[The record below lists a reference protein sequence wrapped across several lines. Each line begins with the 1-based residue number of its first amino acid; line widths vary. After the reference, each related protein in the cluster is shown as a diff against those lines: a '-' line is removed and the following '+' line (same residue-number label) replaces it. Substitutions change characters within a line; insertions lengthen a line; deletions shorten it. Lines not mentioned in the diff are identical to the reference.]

1 MIYYIHNKE
10 IHKQDTRKGEREMTK
25 FERAAKRAELL
36 GMCARTIINEDEWTN
51 LRTNDAGET
60 YIPDENQEMHEL
72 YMKVL
77 SDLEKLL

>member
-1 MIYYIHNKE
+1 
-10 IHKQDTRKGEREMTK
+10 MTK
-25 FERAAKRAELL
+25 FEKVAKRAELL
-36 GMCARTIINEDEWTN
+36 GKCARTIIDDDEWTN
-51 LRTNDAGET
+51 LCTNDEGET